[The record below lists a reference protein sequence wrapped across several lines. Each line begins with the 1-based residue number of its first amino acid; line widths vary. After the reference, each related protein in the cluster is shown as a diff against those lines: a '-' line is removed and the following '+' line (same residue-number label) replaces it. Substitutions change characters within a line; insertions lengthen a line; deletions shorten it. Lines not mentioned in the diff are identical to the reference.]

1 MAKRRKLTNYQKMQ
15 KAVSTR
21 CKNPTPANCTRAAEA
36 KQRYI
41 NDAISKGKTK
51 AEALRI
57 ANNAD
62 SCNPFSKRRGK
73 R

>member
-1 MAKRRKLTNYQKMQ
+1 MAKRRRLTDYQKMQ

-36 KQRYI
+36 KRRYI
-41 NDAISKGKTK
+41 SSAIRKGKSK
-51 AEALRI
+51 AEANRI

-62 SCNPFSKRRGK
+62 SCNPFGKGKGK